1 MLEYFTWKKIK
12 AHKEAAASA
21 TASTSTAAETV
32 PAGPQ
37 EVLSNSDEAFLRQ
50 QLEGADEP
58 VVILSGGGDSGS
70 TTPGASPLPPATP
83 APTPIE
89 GRSATTTGEWSAVGL
104 KNRFGELR
112 RAVSSAAERRKKG
125 KTPVDVKGKGKEPE
139 TLKVEKPVAEG
150 VREEDE
156 LTAALEGLNLAA
168 ENGRVFSM
176 STETKI
182 LLDKFILILKDI
194 SNGAPTAYQ
203 DLIDLFD
210 NSSKTFEDTFST
222 LPSFLQKIIKT
233 LPKKMQAKMAPE
245 LLRTAA
251 AVSPAAAAEAEALGG
266 MFTLKELVTK
276 PGLLMGM
283 LKSVMNFLKLR
294 FPAALGGTSL
304 AMSMGLFVV
313 LFVLWYCYKRGREV
327 RLEAEAS
334 AAAAELLDGVE
345 GGGIEGSSSAPQV
358 IVGDSTRKTA

>member
-1 MLEYFTWKKIK
+1 
-12 AHKEAAASA
+12 
-21 TASTSTAAETV
+21 
-32 PAGPQ
+32 
-37 EVLSNSDEAFLRQ
+37 
-50 QLEGADEP
+50 
-58 VVILSGGGDSGS
+58 
-70 TTPGASPLPPATP
+70 
-83 APTPIE
+83 
-89 GRSATTTGEWSAVGL
+89 
-104 KNRFGELR
+104 
-112 RAVSSAAERRKKG
+112 
-125 KTPVDVKGKGKEPE
+125 
-139 TLKVEKPVAEG
+139 
-150 VREEDE
+150 
-156 LTAALEGLNLAA
+156 
-168 ENGRVFSM
+168 M

-304 AMSMGLFVV
+304 AMSMGLFGKSLQLV
-313 LFVLWYCYKRGREV
+313 LSLVRSWLTVCQSYCSYY
-327 RLEAEAS
+327 
-334 AAAAELLDGVE
+334 
-345 GGGIEGSSSAPQV
+345 GIAINADV
-358 IVGDSTRKTA
+358 K

>member
-150 VREEDE
+150 GKILQKFGFSTRNTINEDLVREEDE

-168 ENGRVFSM
+168 ENVY
-176 STETKI
+176 I
-182 LLDKFILILKDI
+182 PIYLK
-194 SNGAPTAYQ
+194 T
-203 DLIDLFD
+203 
-210 NSSKTFEDTFST
+210 
-222 LPSFLQKIIKT
+222 
-233 LPKKMQAKMAPE
+233 
-245 LLRTAA
+245 
-251 AVSPAAAAEAEALGG
+251 
-266 MFTLKELVTK
+266 
-276 PGLLMGM
+276 
-283 LKSVMNFLKLR
+283 SV
-294 FPAALGGTSL
+294 A
-304 AMSMGLFVV
+304 
-313 LFVLWYCYKRGREV
+313 
-327 RLEAEAS
+327 
-334 AAAAELLDGVE
+334 
-345 GGGIEGSSSAPQV
+345 IH
-358 IVGDSTRKTA
+358 